1 MTLTQFFLEPQSW
14 LSLAVG
20 LAFIGGYWLQQRRI
34 NNLSIKLIELED
46 ELQAINCSSIGVG
59 KKLTQVE
66 TELKGVE
73 SELKV
78 VESQQEE
85 MAHRDAHQP
94 KPYLQAAKMAQMGAS
109 VKDLME
115 SCQLTQGEAELL
127 VHLHQ
132 SSAA

>member
-1 MTLTQFFLEPQSW
+1 MTIYQFLLSPHTWSMLALTFALLGVFLI
-14 LSLAVG
+14 LN
-20 LAFIGGYWLQQRRI
+20 RKN
-34 NNLSIKLIELED
+34 NNLSIRIIELED
-46 ELQAINCSSIGVG
+46 ELQAITNSAIGVG
-59 KKLTQVE
+59 KKLHE
-66 TELKGVE
+66 VE

-85 MAHRDAHQP
+85 IAHRESHQP

-109 VKDLME
+109 VADLME

-132 SSAA
+132 NTEAA